1 MTYQHTNRYSP
12 LNSLTKKTFHR
23 TFQHNL
29 MISGNHRVCE
39 YLTDSLADRMFL
51 FKRATIP
58 DSEDTRSSMT
68 ENELGY
74 DQLSANS

>member
-1 MTYQHTNRYSP
+1 
-12 LNSLTKKTFHR
+12 
-23 TFQHNL
+23 